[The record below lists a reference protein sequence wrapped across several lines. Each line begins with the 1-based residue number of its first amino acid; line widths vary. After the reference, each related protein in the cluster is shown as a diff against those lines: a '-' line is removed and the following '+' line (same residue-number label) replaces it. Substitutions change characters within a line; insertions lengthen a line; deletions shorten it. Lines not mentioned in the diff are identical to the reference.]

1 MAAPC
6 SYLVTVLSLHLRVL
20 IKLIKVVATYSFKTL
35 RALTLSVQVSV
46 PQRQTLAAMA
56 KICRLLRLT
65 KKKAAIHFQFRNEL
79 PLLDNFYYRINYLY
93 QFFTFQNNNYFF

>member
-35 RALTLSVQVSV
+35 RALTLSVQVSE

-65 KKKAAIHFQFRNEL
+65 KKKAAIHF
-79 PLLDNFYYRINYLY
+79 
-93 QFFTFQNNNYFF
+93 

>member
-1 MAAPC
+1 
-6 SYLVTVLSLHLRVL
+6 
-20 IKLIKVVATYSFKTL
+20 L

-79 PLLDNFYYRINYLY
+79 PLLDNFIIELTTYINFSL
-93 QFFTFQNNNYFF
+93 FKIIIIFSD

>member
-1 MAAPC
+1 MKP
-6 SYLVTVLSLHLRVL
+6 L
-20 IKLIKVVATYSFKTL
+20 KVIATYSFKTL

-56 KICRLLRLT
+56 KNCRLLRLT

-93 QFFTFQNNNYFF
+93 QFLTFKIINFFLIQ